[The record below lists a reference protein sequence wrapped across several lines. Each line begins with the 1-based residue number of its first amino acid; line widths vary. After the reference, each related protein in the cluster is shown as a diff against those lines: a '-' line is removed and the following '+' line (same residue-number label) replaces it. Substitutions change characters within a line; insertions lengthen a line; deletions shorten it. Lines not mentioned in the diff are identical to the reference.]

1 MASPAAAV
9 SNKSGFMNFSD
20 VEGSRAKSAVPY
32 GLPIVDDC
40 STCKLRNSSFFCA
53 LSQPST
59 KSLDGMKHTSSYPEG
74 AMVFMEGQAARGVY
88 VVCQGRAK
96 LMTTNREGKTLILK
110 IAQPG
115 DVLGMHAV
123 VSGKPYEITA
133 ETLQPCQLAY
143 IPANDFLAF
152 LRENGEVCLQAARHI
167 SRDCH
172 TAYESIRS
180 IGLSHSVTEKMARL
194 LLQWATDGRMVN
206 GMIRIKMALTHE
218 EIAQLI
224 GSTRETVTRTLS
236 DLKKRAIAE
245 LTGSTL
251 LIRNLQALQALAEN

>member
-9 SNKSGFMNFSD
+9 STKSAFIHFSD
-20 VEGSRAKSAVPY
+20 VEGARAKAAVPY

-40 STCKLRNSSFFCA
+40 MTCKLRNSNSFCA
-53 LSQPST
+53 LSQPSMKT
-59 KSLDGMKHTSSYPEG
+59 LDHLKHTSSYPEG
-74 AMVFMEGQAARGVY
+74 AMVFMEGQTARGVY
-88 VVCQGRAK
+88 IVCQGRAK
-96 LMTTNREGKTLILK
+96 LMTTNSEGKTLILK

-123 VSGKPYEITA
+123 VSGRPYEITA
-133 ETLQPCQLAY
+133 ETLQPCQLAF
-143 IPANDFLAF
+143 IAQDDFLRF
-152 LRENGEVCLQAARHI
+152 LKQNGDACLQAAQQI
-167 SRDCH
+167 SRDCQS
-172 TAYESIRS
+172 AYDSIRS

-194 LLQWATDGRMVN
+194 LLQWSADGRPAN
-206 GMIRIKMALTHE
+206 GMIRIKLSLTHE

-251 LIRNLQALQALAEN
+251 LIRNPAALESLAAI